1 MSFNHYY
8 QSELTALRP
17 VGFAEDEALI
27 PYPLNTFRSYRYL
40 LEYFAFQ
47 DKFLFVDGLDL
58 LGGLPEEVLKQIRG
72 LELRFDIRKS
82 GIQRLHPTLENVKLY
97 CTPVA
102 NLFRHDAFNRSLV
115 DAVRN
120 HPKIGKVLIIDL
132 KDKGDPIYAGIRDQ
146 EIVDSAA
153 MLGQQMLRAKDISTT
168 PARMPKDRSGTGNS
182 RDACTARG
190 FVEMHVFATL
200 SALVMLWLSVTD
212 PRSTW
217 IIQAPFSGWSFDLHY
232 VLFVFCL
239 ATFIPLLLIVA
250 LSLLQATRLMVGGK
264 SRSVGLGSL
273 GLACFYGLALYRFNG
288 WFVHEVF

>member
-1 MSFNHYY
+1 
-8 QSELTALRP
+8 
-17 VGFAEDEALI
+17 
-27 PYPLNTFRSYRYL
+27 
-40 LEYFAFQ
+40 
-47 DKFLFVDGLDL
+47 
-58 LGGLPEEVLKQIRG
+58 
-72 LELRFDIRKS
+72 
-82 GIQRLHPTLENVKLY
+82 
-97 CTPVA
+97 
-102 NLFRHDAFNRSLV
+102 
-115 DAVRN
+115 
-120 HPKIGKVLIIDL
+120 
-132 KDKGDPIYAGIRDQ
+132 
-146 EIVDSAA
+146 
-153 MLGQQMLRAKDISTT
+153 
-168 PARMPKDRSGTGNS
+168 
-182 RDACTARG
+182 
-190 FVEMHVFATL
+190 MHVFATL